1 MHVVMAAGGT
11 AGHIEPALNT
21 ADTLRALD
29 PHVRVSILGSQQGLE
44 ESLVPAR
51 GYELFTVP
59 AVAMPRSLNANSL
72 RSISN
77 IVRSIP
83 AARAFLMNSEADVV
97 VGFGGFASAPAYLAA
112 RLAGIPFI
120 VHEANARPGWAN
132 RLGARL
138 TPFVAAVHPQHLAGA
153 RAMGMPLRPQI
164 RRVDRIESK
173 ARAREYFG
181 LEADAPVLLVFG
193 GSQGA
198 RHLNEVIASALPE
211 LARKGIQVLH
221 AVGGRNELPAAASW
235 YHPVS
240 YIERM
245 DLAYSAADVVL
256 CRAGAMTCAEVAAV
270 GIPAIFVPLA
280 VGNGEQ
286 ALNAKALVDAGA
298 AIMIPDS
305 ELTAPSL
312 VAEAIA
318 LMADPARLATM
329 ASAAYSLGVRDADE
343 ELAHWVLDV
352 ARARGKA

>member
-29 PHVRVSILGSQQGLE
+29 PHVRVTVLGSEQGLE
-44 ESLVPAR
+44 VSLVPAR

-72 RSISN
+72 RAVTN
-77 IVRSIP
+77 IVRSVR
-83 AARAFLMNSEADVV
+83 AARSFLTHSQADVV

-112 RLAGIPFI
+112 KSAGIPFI

-132 RLGARL
+132 RMGARL
-138 TPFVAAVHPQHLAGA
+138 TPFVAAVHPEHLAGA

-164 RRVDRIESK
+164 RHVDRAGSRR
-173 ARAREYFG
+173 RAREYFEIESDG
-181 LEADAPVLLVFG
+181 PVLFAFG

-198 RHLNEVIASALPE
+198 RHLNEVLDAAIPE
-211 LARKGIQVLH
+211 LCRNGIQILH
-221 AVGGRNELPAAASW
+221 ALGGRNQLPAASEC
-235 YHPVS
+235 YHPFT

-245 DLAYSAADVVL
+245 DLAYAAADVVL

-270 GIPAIFVPLA
+270 GAPAIFVPLP

-286 ALNAKALVDAGA
+286 ALNAQALVDAGA
-298 AIMIPDS
+298 AIMIPDRALNAS
-305 ELTAPSL
+305 LLIEQATAL
-312 VAEAIA
+312 
-318 LMADPARLATM
+318 LGDPARLDAM
-329 ASAAYSLGVRDADE
+329 SSAAHDLGVRNADE
-343 ELAHWVLDV
+343 ELAQWVLNV
-352 ARARGKA
+352 VRARGEA